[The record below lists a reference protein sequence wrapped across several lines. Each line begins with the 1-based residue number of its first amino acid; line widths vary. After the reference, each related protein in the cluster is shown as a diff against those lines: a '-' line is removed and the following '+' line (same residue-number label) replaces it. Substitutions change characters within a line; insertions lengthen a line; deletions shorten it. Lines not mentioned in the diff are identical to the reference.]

1 MQVGEGTPGWLR
13 DSYGLRCLLTEV
25 RPTLASCSQAYLRMP
40 PEDLQHLVLSAEMEA
55 AQGFLTLMH
64 RSWAQ
69 LKVGRE
75 GGGAGRK
82 GIKRSK
88 APKTLVFWG
97 IAPKEEVAKIPDAL
111 RGSIRFCVLTG
122 AAI

>member
-1 MQVGEGTPGWLR
+1 MHRWLR
-13 DSYGLRCLLTEV
+13 DSCGLRCLFTEV
-25 RPTLASCSQAYLRMP
+25 RPTLASYSQAYLRMP

-55 AQGFLTLMH
+55 VQGFLTLMH

-75 GGGAGRK
+75 GRGAGIK

-88 APKTLVFWG
+88 VPR
-97 IAPKEEVAKIPDAL
+97 P
-111 RGSIRFCVLTG
+111 
-122 AAI
+122 